1 MKTTK
6 LIAMVTALSLIFAGT
21 AKVSMNDVSLS
32 STKGNVDL
40 VVESSDAVYGIQFDL
55 KYDPTQLTLNGA
67 EATINDIT
75 FEYAE
80 KTPGLVRGLMFSMQG
95 KQLNLDNISSFVNF
109 DFLPAEGFEGK
120 STISFEDVILAGEN
134 GTKITSS
141 SSSVVVNTN
150 DMLPIKT
157 SLNASYPNPFNPST
171 TINYDLAADGYV
183 SILVY
188 DALGREVATLF
199 SGDQVAGTNHQITW
213 NASDQA
219 SGAYFLRMTSG
230 SYTNTQKL
238 MLVK

>member
-1 MKTTK
+1 MNIC
-6 LIAMVTALSLIFAGT
+6 LIG
-21 AKVSMNDVSLS
+21 
-32 STKGNVDL
+32 
-40 VVESSDAVYGIQFDL
+40 YGIPCLLLANILANRNIKISIFDESKSKSKSTTRTLGIAKKNIEFL
-55 KYDPTQLTLNGA
+55 KK
-67 EATINDIT
+67 
-75 FEYAE
+75 E
-80 KTPGLVRGLMFSMQG
+80 KI
-95 KQLNLDNISSFVNF
+95 NLDNISSFVNF

-199 SGDQVAGTNHQITW
+199 NGDQMAGSNHQITW